1 MKKIPFVIT
10 VLLLLT
16 VNFLSAQNIRI
27 TGTVTDRS
35 TGAPLEFVTVQLK
48 GTSTGVSTL
57 ENGTY
62 VISAPANGIL
72 LFSSIGYRIS
82 EVPVDNRTVIN
93 IILEPESLRLDE
105 IIMIAYGTAKKESV
119 TGAISTISSRA
130 IEKRAVS
137 SVASVLEGQA
147 AGVQVN
153 NTYGEPGNDPEI
165 RIRGFSSING
175 SNSPL
180 YVIDGVPFGGNI
192 SDLNPSDIENLTILK
207 DAASSALYGN
217 RASNGVVLITTRKGK
232 SSNKVSITATVN
244 QGIFS
249 RGLKEYDM
257 VDSFDYME
265 VMWKGYRNSL
275 MTSQPDLYPTV
286 ESANAQATA
295 TLVPTYLK
303 YNIFNKPDNA
313 LFDSNGK
320 LLSDTKIRPGYDDL
334 VWFDAMER
342 MGHRQE
348 YSVSGD
354 GASDKHNF
362 FFSAGYLDENGY
374 LKSSDFN
381 RFTGRANISITP
393 KKWLKAG
400 INLSGS
406 YQVYN
411 STTGNPTDNSLSYAN
426 PFYFARN
433 MAPIYPVYLHDM
445 ATGDYIL
452 DENGKKQY
460 DKGDLNARPQN
471 LGRHVVWEYELDMDR
486 TTRNTISGQAFA
498 DISFLN
504 GFTLSIKGDIN
515 LRNQERQRYQ
525 NPIIGDGMGV
535 GRANKTI
542 YRYKNYTFQ
551 QILTWNREFGP
562 HNIDFLGAHEN
573 YSYNYAYTYGF
584 KTNETFKGDNKEF
597 INFTVITDLD
607 GFQRDYRT
615 ESCLSRVRYNYDNR
629 YFFDASFRRD
639 GTSKFYP
646 ENRWGNFWSAG
657 GSWIVS
663 REPFM
668 APLEKQVNDLK
679 LRVSY
684 GEVGN
689 DGGTDDN
696 AIDFHA
702 YMALYSMNQNANL
715 GAVYKIQNE
724 ALDLV
729 WEAASSFGVALEGRY
744 FNRMNL
750 NLEYF
755 DKRSKDLLFDV
766 YLPLSAG
773 ATSTTNAESTIK
785 KNIGSV
791 SNRGFEFTMDF
802 DLIKSRNFRWNIGLM
817 GTYMKNKIISLPE
830 QNRENGIISG
840 TKKYMEG
847 HDRYEFW
854 LYQFAGIDQMTG
866 NSLYLPDYERYYVG
880 EAEEGKNPI
889 PEQWLVTINE
899 ENYTRNTTYAKR
911 DWSGSAIPHLFGSF
925 TTSLSYKNLDL
936 SVLCT
941 YSLGG
946 KTLDYSYED
955 AMEVTANPHAVH
967 KDILRAWDGVPAGI
981 TEGSPDRI
989 DPKGIPVV
997 NYQLSTYNNDQ
1008 LSTRFLLNGSYLVIK
1023 NISLAYSLP
1032 QRFVNKLDISS
1043 VALNFSA
1050 ENLATFTK
1058 MRGMDPQQAF
1068 TGLNNN
1074 GFVTARIFSLGINIK
1089 L

>member
-362 FFSAGYLDENGY
+362 FFSAGYL
-374 LKSSDFN
+374 
-381 RFTGRANISITP
+381 
-393 KKWLKAG
+393 
-400 INLSGS
+400 
-406 YQVYN
+406 
-411 STTGNPTDNSLSYAN
+411 
-426 PFYFARN
+426 
-433 MAPIYPVYLHDM
+433 
-445 ATGDYIL
+445 
-452 DENGKKQY
+452 
-460 DKGDLNARPQN
+460 
-471 LGRHVVWEYELDMDR
+471 
-486 TTRNTISGQAFA
+486 
-498 DISFLN
+498 
-504 GFTLSIKGDIN
+504 
-515 LRNQERQRYQ
+515 
-525 NPIIGDGMGV
+525 
-535 GRANKTI
+535 
-542 YRYKNYTFQ
+542 
-551 QILTWNREFGP
+551 
-562 HNIDFLGAHEN
+562 
-573 YSYNYAYTYGF
+573 
-584 KTNETFKGDNKEF
+584 
-597 INFTVITDLD
+597 
-607 GFQRDYRT
+607 
-615 ESCLSRVRYNYDNR
+615 
-629 YFFDASFRRD
+629 
-639 GTSKFYP
+639 
-646 ENRWGNFWSAG
+646 
-657 GSWIVS
+657 
-663 REPFM
+663 
-668 APLEKQVNDLK
+668 
-679 LRVSY
+679 
-684 GEVGN
+684 
-689 DGGTDDN
+689 
-696 AIDFHA
+696 
-702 YMALYSMNQNANL
+702 
-715 GAVYKIQNE
+715 
-724 ALDLV
+724 
-729 WEAASSFGVALEGRY
+729 
-744 FNRMNL
+744 
-750 NLEYF
+750 
-755 DKRSKDLLFDV
+755 
-766 YLPLSAG
+766 
-773 ATSTTNAESTIK
+773 
-785 KNIGSV
+785 
-791 SNRGFEFTMDF
+791 
-802 DLIKSRNFRWNIGLM
+802 
-817 GTYMKNKIISLPE
+817 
-830 QNRENGIISG
+830 
-840 TKKYMEG
+840 
-847 HDRYEFW
+847 
-854 LYQFAGIDQMTG
+854 
-866 NSLYLPDYERYYVG
+866 
-880 EAEEGKNPI
+880 
-889 PEQWLVTINE
+889 
-899 ENYTRNTTYAKR
+899 
-911 DWSGSAIPHLFGSF
+911 
-925 TTSLSYKNLDL
+925 
-936 SVLCT
+936 
-941 YSLGG
+941 
-946 KTLDYSYED
+946 
-955 AMEVTANPHAVH
+955 
-967 KDILRAWDGVPAGI
+967 
-981 TEGSPDRI
+981 
-989 DPKGIPVV
+989 
-997 NYQLSTYNNDQ
+997 
-1008 LSTRFLLNGSYLVIK
+1008 
-1023 NISLAYSLP
+1023 
-1032 QRFVNKLDISS
+1032 
-1043 VALNFSA
+1043 
-1050 ENLATFTK
+1050 
-1058 MRGMDPQQAF
+1058 
-1068 TGLNNN
+1068 
-1074 GFVTARIFSLGINIK
+1074 
-1089 L
+1089 